1 MTESRMWENHLYG
14 SEGGALH
21 ARPYPYRMF
30 VDSSAPCIML

>member
-21 ARPYPYRMF
+21 ARPYPYYGNGEGSPR
-30 VDSSAPCIML
+30 